1 MFQRALSQL
10 SSIVIHNVGNK
21 LKDDELVLSENE
33 SGLDEPTEKIVWD
46 YVFSAFKAPDF
57 YQFTHSS
64 DLELNNVFAISRG
77 IFKNPE
83 TFIEK
88 SSALAKLLFEAS
100 QHPQVKSGEL
110 MVMYF
115 RKLRFANLE
124 TAAIGLFKSE
134 KKQPFLF
141 TEEQDAV
148 IDLYSYQGISPS
160 KVDKAALIFNDSEE
174 DGYQVLCVDN
184 LNKGEETK
192 FWFDDFLK
200 IKSRNTEYAK
210 TTHVMDVTK
219 SFIDVDL
226 GEGGEMER
234 HATID
239 LLNKSKEY
247 FKENEEFDQE
257 QFSTQVFEDEAV
269 GARFR
274 EYLSDRQSEDFS
286 TEEGF
291 SISKQAVKKKER
303 VFKSVLKLDKNFHI
317 YIHGD
322 REMIEK
328 GVDENGRKFYKLFFD
343 EEN

>member
-1 MFQRALSQL
+1 MFERALSQL
-10 SSIVIHNVGNK
+10 SSLVIHKVGNR

-46 YVFSAFKAPDF
+46 YVFAAFKAPDF

-64 DLELNNVFAISRG
+64 DLELNNVYSIARSVF
-77 IFKNPE
+77 NQPD

-88 SSALAKLLFEAS
+88 SAALAKLLYEAS

-115 RKLRFANLE
+115 KKLRFAQIE
-124 TAAIGLFKSE
+124 APAIGLFKSE

-141 TEEQDAV
+141 TESQDAV

-174 DGYQVLCVDN
+174 DGFNVLCVDN

-200 IKSRNTEYAK
+200 LKSRSTEYAK
-210 TTHVMDVTK
+210 TSHIIDITK

-226 GEGGEMER
+226 SEEAGLDR
-234 HATID
+234 SATID
-239 LLNKSKEY
+239 FLNKSKDY
-247 FKENEEFDQE
+247 FKENEEFNCDD
-257 QFSTQVFEDEAV
+257 FSEKVFEDEAV
-269 GARFR
+269 GARFK
-274 EYLSDRQSEDFS
+274 EYAVTRNSNDLRV
-286 TEEGF
+286 EEGF
-291 SISKQAVKKKER
+291 AISPEAVKKKQR

-317 YIHGD
+317 YIHGNRD
-322 REMIEK
+322 LIEK
-328 GVDENGRKFYKLFFD
+328 GVDENGRQYYKLYF
-343 EEN
+343 EEEA

>member
-21 LKDDELVLSENE
+21 LKDDDLVLSENE
-33 SGLDEPTEKIVWD
+33 SGLDEPTERIVWD

-64 DLELNNVFAISRG
+64 DLELNNVYAISRSL
-77 IFKNPE
+77 FNNPE
-83 TFIEK
+83 AFIEK
-88 SSALAKLLFEAS
+88 SAALAKLLLEAS

-115 RKLRFANLE
+115 KKLRFGEIEAP
-124 TAAIGLFKSE
+124 AIGLFKSE

-141 TEEQDAV
+141 TEEQNSV

-160 KVDKAALIFNDSEE
+160 KVDKAALIFNDQEE

-200 IKSRNTEYAK
+200 LKSRSTEYAK
-210 TTHVMDVTK
+210 TTHIMDVTK

-226 GEGGEMER
+226 SEGGELER

-239 LLNKSKEY
+239 LLNKSADY
-247 FKENEEFDQE
+247 FKENEQFSCEE
-257 QFSTQVFEDEAV
+257 FSTQVFEDEAV

-274 EYLSDRQSEDFS
+274 EYVSERNS
-286 TEEGF
+286 EEYPVDENF
-291 SISKQAVKKKER
+291 SISPEAVKKKQR
-303 VFKSVLKLDKNFHI
+303 VFKSVLKLDKNFHV
-317 YIHGD
+317 YIHGNRD
-322 REMIEK
+322 MVEK
-328 GVDENGRKFYKLFFD
+328 GVDENGRKYYKFFYE